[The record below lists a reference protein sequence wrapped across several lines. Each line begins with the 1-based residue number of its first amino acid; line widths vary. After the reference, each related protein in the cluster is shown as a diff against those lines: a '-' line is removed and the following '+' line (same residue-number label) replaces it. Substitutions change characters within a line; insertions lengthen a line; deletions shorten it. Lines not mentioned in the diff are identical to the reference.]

1 MLILILLLALLLLIA
16 LALVS
21 KVVVETEYKDKKF
34 FVVIKFLNFKIFDNS
49 KKRKKKLIKIIK
61 KGTIKKNP
69 AVSLIYPRLLN
80 IRIY

>member
-49 KKRKKKLIKIIK
+49 KKTEEK
-61 KGTIKKNP
+61 
-69 AVSLIYPRLLN
+69 AVMLAECR
-80 IRIY
+80 